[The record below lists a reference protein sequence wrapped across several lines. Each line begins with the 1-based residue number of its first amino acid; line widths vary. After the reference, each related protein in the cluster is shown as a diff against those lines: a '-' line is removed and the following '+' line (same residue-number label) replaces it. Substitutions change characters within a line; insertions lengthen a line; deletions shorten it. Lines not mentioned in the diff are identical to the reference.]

1 MALDNMDGHVLQNNS
16 DLPFSSYTLQGCYSY
31 VPYFGENTFYQQ
43 HLVKPEDYD
52 VCSLPQWIGYQHLA
66 PNYVDYLLGNEICS
80 TQGEISYK
88 SLGFGCSFT
97 PEESFVNT
105 VAQNPYQGT
114 KEAVQQQPNMLAST
128 SEMRT
133 KTRKTYSRQKAYETD
148 RRRRTRIAAA
158 INALEGL
165 LPHSKEVKK
174 TNVVDKCID
183 YIKNLQLYMRELSQ
197 NRLGGEPTTY
207 QLMYFEGYG
216 HYLVQDNTANGTH
229 QDMLGKLF
237 EANPSEVAKL
247 LESRGLFMM
256 PYSPN

>member
-43 HLVKPEDYD
+43 HL
-52 VCSLPQWIGYQHLA
+52 
-66 PNYVDYLLGNEICS
+66 
-80 TQGEISYK
+80 
-88 SLGFGCSFT
+88 
-97 PEESFVNT
+97 
-105 VAQNPYQGT
+105 QGT

-247 LESRGLFMM
+247 LESRVVTDMSLGGLKQSINGRRRKTKSESIQKKKA
-256 PYSPN
+256 PVSI